1 LENVSAREILE
12 LASRATYGWMAVEA
26 ARYANDRDYWKK
38 KYEELKEEK

>member
-1 LENVSAREILE
+1 MD
-12 LASRATYGWMAVEA
+12 GWAVEA